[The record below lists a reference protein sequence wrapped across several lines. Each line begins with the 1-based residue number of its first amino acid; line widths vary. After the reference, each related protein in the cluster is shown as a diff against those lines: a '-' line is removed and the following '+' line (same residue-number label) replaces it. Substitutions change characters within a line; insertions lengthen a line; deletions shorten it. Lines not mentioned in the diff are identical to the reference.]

1 MHIARQPARFA
12 AGAFAIL
19 AGMAVVSSAHAQAF
33 SAEAF
38 TLEFLRAAPLQ
49 KHELFKHAVAWM
61 VQSPGSA
68 RPFIQV
74 QSEQLGTM
82 VGRGTLDINIGG
94 DLLLNMPVTY
104 ELRIDVRD
112 NRYKMTFSDVKL
124 PSDGIPRSIEYSDRG
139 TDERQ
144 AQEYFEQLAASLEKH
159 LAAASEYRPL
169 VREPCRPSLFS
180 PSLLLED
187 CGAQ

>member
-12 AGAFAIL
+12 AAAFAVL
-19 AGMAVVSSAHAQAF
+19 AGMAMAPSAHAQALT
-33 SAEAF
+33 AEAF
-38 TLEFLRAAPLQ
+38 TLQFLRAAPLQ
-49 KHELFKHAVAWM
+49 KHELFKYAVVWM
-61 VQSPGSA
+61 VENLGPA

-74 QSEQLGTM
+74 QSEQLGAI

-94 DLLLNMPVTY
+94 DFLLNRPVTY

-112 NRYKMTFSDVKL
+112 NRYTMTFSDVKL
-124 PSDGIPRSIEYSDRG
+124 PSDGIPRSIEYSDPR
-139 TDERQ
+139 TDEGQ
-144 AQEYFEQLAASLEKH
+144 VQEYFEQLADSLEKH
-159 LAAASEYRPL
+159 LAAASVYRPL
-169 VREPCRPSLFS
+169 MREPCRLSLFS

>member
-1 MHIARQPARFA
+1 MHIARQRAHFA
-12 AGAFAIL
+12 AAAFAIL
-19 AGMAVVSSAHAQAF
+19 AGMAMTPSAHAQALTVD
-33 SAEAF
+33 AF

-49 KHELFKHAVAWM
+49 KHELFKYAVAWM
-61 VQSPGSA
+61 VESFGSA
-68 RPFIQV
+68 RPFIRV
-74 QSEQLGTM
+74 RSEQLGTI

-94 DLLLNMPVTY
+94 DSVLNMPVTY

-144 AQEYFEQLAASLEKH
+144 VQEYFEQLADSLEKH
-159 LAAASEYRPL
+159 LAAASEYEAVYR
-169 VREPCRPSLFS
+169 SLMS
-180 PSLLLED
+180 ESCPPSLLLKD
-187 CGAQ
+187 CAAQ